1 MMKYRRTVIVI
12 GLILGSLLSSA
23 VLQWMPDRAMRVT
36 AAEEASPQEPG
47 VLSTEAYA
55 GEVHERFQQAA
66 AMLHAGEYLYAL
78 EALAR
83 VIELAPNLPEARVN
97 AGFALLGLG
106 EPARAVDAFLVAID
120 LRPQQA
126 NAYYGLAVAR
136 ERLGDLDSAL
146 GAMRTYVHLVDDN
159 EPYARR
165 AWSAIWEWQRL
176 RDQESIGAADA
187 NGALDGQ
194 TNAVGG

>member
-1 MMKYRRTVIVI
+1 MTQYRRTVIVI
-12 GLILGSLLSSA
+12 GLILGSLLSA
-23 VLQWMPDRAMRVT
+23 ALLQWLPDRAQRVT
-36 AAEEASPQEPG
+36 AGDVASPQEPG
-47 VLSTEAYA
+47 VANTEAYV

-66 AMLHAGEYLYAL
+66 AMLHAGEYRYAL
-78 EALAR
+78 AALAR
-83 VIELAPNLPEARVN
+83 VIELAPDLPEARVN

-136 ERLGDLDSAL
+136 EQLGDLDSAL
-146 GAMRTYVHLVDDN
+146 GAMRTYVHLVDDKA
-159 EPYARR
+159 PYARR

-187 NGALDGQ
+187 HGALDGPA
-194 TNAVGG
+194 NAVGG